1 MVFSLGKGSLRM
13 QKMRIFM
20 RIYQLDSIG
29 KKTQCEI
36 NMLIYNDIL
45 FFFISSIFGAS
56 ILIK

>member
-1 MVFSLGKGSLRM
+1 MVFSLGKGILRM

-20 RIYQLDSIG
+20 RIYQWDSIG

-45 FFFISSIFGAS
+45 FFLFPLF
-56 ILIK
+56 LVLVF

>member
-1 MVFSLGKGSLRM
+1 MVFSLGKGILRM
-13 QKMRIFM
+13 KKMRIFM
-20 RIYQLDSIG
+20 RIYQWDSIG